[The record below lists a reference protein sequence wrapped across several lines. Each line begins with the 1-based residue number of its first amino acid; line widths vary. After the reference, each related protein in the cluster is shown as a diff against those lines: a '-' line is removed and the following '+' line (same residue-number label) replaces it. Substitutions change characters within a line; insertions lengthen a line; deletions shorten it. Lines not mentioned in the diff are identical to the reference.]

1 MRQGKYKLAP
11 AEQKPSDFPPISGS
25 FSSQAN
31 YKGKDS
37 FLSIGRMHRKKT
49 RRSGHFRCP
58 LRRVKAALFG
68 LFAVLQGAQLR
79 AEILQLHG
87 ADLQVGQ
94 TLRRSA
100 DRPALHQ
107 TAVILPGLRRGGGVE
122 AQRRP
127 ALLPHQDGIGVTA
140 AEVGALHPQKADSV
154 PGVLRREAALVLL
167 LAEQQLA
174 EAQLFLFGLAGQGR
188 GGIGGCFHKDPSF
201 LDRLFAVIISDL
213 PGKRKGEE
221 PFCPG
226 LRAESPCIFSNL
238 WYDKPTENQTPHRRN
253 EA

>member
-1 MRQGKYKLAP
+1 MIQAVVGRAVIPEEGHDPLGGDSLGLVENRHTHSLPNTKKTLPIMRQGKYKLAP

-94 TLRRSA
+94 ALRRGA

-122 AQRRP
+122 AQRGR
-127 ALLPHQDGIGVTA
+127 ACEARGI
-140 AEVGALHPQKADSV
+140 
-154 PGVLRREAALVLL
+154 
-167 LAEQQLA
+167 
-174 EAQLFLFGLAGQGR
+174 
-188 GGIGGCFHKDPSF
+188 
-201 LDRLFAVIISDL
+201 
-213 PGKRKGEE
+213 RKV
-221 PFCPG
+221 
-226 LRAESPCIFSNL
+226 
-238 WYDKPTENQTPHRRN
+238 Q
-253 EA
+253 